1 MPEPTAASLRIAV
14 LMDSDNVSPKY
25 APLILEELATYGT
38 PTIKRAYGDWTTTN
52 LNGWKKAL
60 NHHAIQ
66 PVQQFAYTVG
76 KNSSDSALIIDAMD
90 LLWMGNVDAFALVS
104 SDSDFTRLAT
114 RLREGGKRV
123 IGLGARKTPASLRN
137 AVDQFIY
144 LELLG
149 AETDHDAD
157 MDAADEAE
165 HAEEKAERSERSGRG
180 RGRGR
185 GRSTAKDK
193 DGQHEDAA
201 SPDAEPA
208 EASPAA
214 ADAEADAPAKA
225 EGTTGS
231 GTRGR
236 RSRRATSPSMTDAAV
251 VEDPTPPEVPV
262 HAEAEHEHDTAS
274 RIDLQAALVKA
285 VNATSSDDGWAP
297 LSLIGQHL
305 SRTHVDFDPR
315 DFGRS
320 KLSTLVEEQPY
331 LQTRTEGR
339 TMEVSLKRRSR
350 RAEG

>member
-1 MPEPTAASLRIAV
+1 MPEPTPASLRIAV
-14 LMDSDNVSPKY
+14 LMDSDNVSPKF

-149 AETDHDAD
+149 TATDHDVD
-157 MDAADEAE
+157 DDETGEDAPAK
-165 HAEEKAERSERSGRG
+165 EENAKASEGSGRSGSRRGGRG
-180 RGRGR
+180 RGRG
-185 GRSTAKDK
+185 SKTT
-193 DGQHEDAA
+193 DAA
-201 SPDAEPA
+201 ESP
-208 EASPAA
+208 EATD
-214 ADAEADAPAKA
+214 ADAE
-225 EGTTGS
+225 
-231 GTRGR
+231 
-236 RSRRATSPSMTDAAV
+236 
-251 VEDPTPPEVPV
+251 
-262 HAEAEHEHDTAS
+262 
-274 RIDLQAALVKA
+274 
-285 VNATSSDDGWAP
+285 
-297 LSLIGQHL
+297 LSLIHI
-305 SRTHVDFDPR
+305 SEPTR
-315 DFGRS
+315 
-320 KLSTLVEEQPY
+320 PY
-331 LQTRTEGR
+331 
-339 TMEVSLKRRSR
+339 
-350 RAEG
+350 

>member
-1 MPEPTAASLRIAV
+1 MPEPTPASLRIAV
-14 LMDSDNVSPKY
+14 LMDSDNVSPKF

-149 AETDHDAD
+149 TATDHDVD
-157 MDAADEAE
+157 DDETGEDAPAK
-165 HAEEKAERSERSGRG
+165 EENAKASEGSGRSGSRRGGRG
-180 RGRGR
+180 RGRG
-185 GRSTAKDK
+185 AK
-193 DGQHEDAA
+193 
-201 SPDAEPA
+201 
-208 EASPAA
+208 
-214 ADAEADAPAKA
+214 
-225 EGTTGS
+225 T
-231 GTRGR
+231 
-236 RSRRATSPSMTDAAV
+236 TDAT
-251 VEDPTPPEVPV
+251 DTP
-262 HAEAEHEHDTAS
+262 EA
-274 RIDLQAALVKA
+274 
-285 VNATSSDDGWAP
+285 
-297 LSLIGQHL
+297 LSLIHI
-305 SRTHVDFDPR
+305 
-315 DFGRS
+315 
-320 KLSTLVEEQPY
+320 
-331 LQTRTEGR
+331 
-339 TMEVSLKRRSR
+339 
-350 RAEG
+350 